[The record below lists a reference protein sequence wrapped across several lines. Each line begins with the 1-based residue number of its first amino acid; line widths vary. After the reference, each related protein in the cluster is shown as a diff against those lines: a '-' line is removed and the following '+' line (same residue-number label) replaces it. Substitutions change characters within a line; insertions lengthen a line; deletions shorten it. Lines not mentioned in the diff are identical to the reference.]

1 MKRPARGKQPQRSL
15 DEGALVRRFAG
26 ALPLPSA
33 GARKAVS
40 AWLSGIAR
48 KTSGKA
54 FKSLVEEDQALARI
68 LAGIAET
75 APYLWDLLQ
84 ADLSRTTRLLTHDP
98 EDELAALLGATRTAA
113 AAASGREPLMRIL
126 RRMKAEAALLIA
138 LADIGGAWP
147 LARITHALTDV
158 AETALGAAA
167 RFLLAE
173 AADRGK
179 LLPVDPQ
186 HLETGC
192 GYIVLAMGKMGA
204 HELNFSSD
212 IDLMV
217 FFDPRAPARAANI
230 EPASLYVRL
239 TRDLVKLLQER
250 TADGYVFRVDLRLR
264 PDPSSTQIAIS
275 REAALEYYESRGQN
289 WERAALIKARPCA
302 GDLAAGERLLHDLSP
317 FVWRKYLDYAT
328 VADVHAMKQ
337 QIHAYRGHGEIA
349 VEGHNIKLGRG
360 GIREIEFFVQTQ
372 QLIAGGRHAELR
384 GRETVATLGAL
395 AVGGWIDAATRDE
408 LTAAYEFLRRVEHRL
423 QMIADEQTHTLPA
436 DSAALDQFA
445 RFLGFPGRDDFA
457 ETLLGHLR
465 AVERHYVRLFE
476 GAREVLA
483 RQQNLSFATPEGER
497 DTLDR
502 LAQMGFRQPREVA
515 GAVYRW
521 RDAAYRAL
529 RGEQAR
535 ANLIELV
542 PVIIDQ
548 FARAENPDAA
558 LVAFD
563 RFLAGLRAGGRFL
576 SLLRQHPD
584 VIRFIALI
592 LGAAPRLAEILAQH
606 PHVIDPLIDPRFF
619 GMLPDEGRLEA
630 ELARALAETRS
641 YEEMLDAIRR
651 FGQEHMFLIG
661 ARILSGS
668 VSAEQAGEVF
678 ARLADVLIRALRARV
693 VDDFAAIHGRLPGE
707 QTAILA
713 LGRLGARE
721 MTATSDLDLIVIY
734 DFDAEHP
741 NSDGKRPLYGA
752 QYFARLTQRLI
763 SALTVRTNYGV
774 LYPGRHAV
782 AAVRTLWTA
791 GDANRR
797 LYQLSGTRGLD
808 LGTHGAHA
816 RPDCLRT
823 AGFLRAHRS
832 RNPRGPLPHARRARD
847 RGGCPGNARR
857 DRQGKGRRRPL
868 GPQICGGRAGRYR
881 VHRAISATRA
891 RRRDTGNPRHL
902 DRAHAGEG
910 GTPRRARAR
919 GRLRCCGPR
928 CGSITTSRRFFGFA
942 CRDHSIRQRR
952 APVFSACWPGP
963 PICRISRRCRR
974 MSRKRSVR
982 CANVSCG
989 FWGRRLSRERRLRG
1003 FFFAGGGST
1012 GPPALRQAPNPPLI
1026 CPTGRSPM
1034 RCAVCAASAERQPP
1048 AQKNKKRLSSPK
1060 TFL

>member
-1 MKRPARGKQPQRSL
+1 MKRTTRGKQPQRSL
-15 DEGALVRRFAG
+15 DDGALVRRFAG
-26 ALPLPSA
+26 ALPLPSV

-54 FKSLVEEDQALARI
+54 LKSLVDENPALARI

-75 APYLWDLLQ
+75 APYLWDLLR
-84 ADLSRTTRLLTHDP
+84 ADLSRTTRLLTHNP
-98 EDELAALLGATRTAA
+98 EDELAALLGATRAAATAA
-113 AAASGREPLMRIL
+113 PGREPLMRIL

-138 LADIGGAWP
+138 LADISGAWP

-158 AETALGAAA
+158 AETALGAAV

-179 LLPVDPQ
+179 LLPGDPQ
-186 HLETGC
+186 HLETRC

-217 FFDPRAPARAANI
+217 FFDPREPSCAANV

-250 TADGYVFRVDLRLR
+250 TADGYVFRADLRLR

-302 GDLAAGERLLHDLSP
+302 GDLAAGERLLRDLSP

-395 AVGGWIDAATRDE
+395 AVGGWIDAAARDE
-408 LTAAYEFLRRVEHRL
+408 LTAAYEFLRHVEHRL

-436 DSAALDQFA
+436 DSAALNQFA
-445 RFLGFPGRDDFA
+445 RFLGFPGRNDFA
-457 ETLLGHLR
+457 EMLLGHLR

-619 GMLPDEGRLEA
+619 GMPPDEGRLEA

-693 VDDFAAIHGRLPGE
+693 ADDFAAIHGRLPGE

-774 LYPGRHAV
+774 LYPVDMRLRPSGR
-782 AAVRTLWTA
+782 
-791 GDANRR
+791 
-797 LYQLSGTRGLD
+797 S
-808 LGTHGAHA
+808 
-816 RPDCLRT
+816 
-823 AGFLRAHRS
+823 
-832 RNPRGPLPHARRARD
+832 GPLAT
-847 RGGCPGNARR
+847 
-857 DRQGKGRRRPL
+857 
-868 GPQICGGRAGRYR
+868 QIDGF
-881 VHRAISATRA
+881 ISYQEREAWTWEHMALTRA
-891 RRRDTGNPRHL
+891 RIVYGPPAFAARIEAAIREVLCRTRDVRAIAEDVLEMRAAIAKEKGDADPWDL
-902 DRAHAGEG
+902 KYAAGALVDIEFIAQYLQLAHAGAAPEILDTSTARMLEKAARLG
-910 GTPRRARAR
+910 VLAPEAAAVLRPAVRLYHDLTQILRLCLSEPFDPATASAGVLGLLARAAD
-919 GRLRCCGPR
+919 LPD
-928 CGSITTSRRFFGFA
+928 F
-942 CRDHSIRQRR
+942 
-952 APVFSACWPGP
+952 
-963 PICRISRRCRR
+963 
-974 MSRKRSVR
+974 
-982 CANVSCG
+982 
-989 FWGRRLSRERRLRG
+989 
-1003 FFFAGGGST
+1003 
-1012 GPPALRQAPNPPLI
+1012 PALQAHVEETQRQVRECFVRILGKAP
-1026 CPTGRSPM
+1026 
-1034 RCAVCAASAERQPP
+1034 
-1048 AQKNKKRLSSPK
+1048 
-1060 TFL
+1060 

>member
-1 MKRPARGKQPQRSL
+1 
-15 DEGALVRRFAG
+15 
-26 ALPLPSA
+26 
-33 GARKAVS
+33 
-40 AWLSGIAR
+40 
-48 KTSGKA
+48 
-54 FKSLVEEDQALARI
+54 
-68 LAGIAET
+68 
-75 APYLWDLLQ
+75 
-84 ADLSRTTRLLTHDP
+84 
-98 EDELAALLGATRTAA
+98 
-113 AAASGREPLMRIL
+113 MRIL

-230 EPASLYVRL
+230 EPGSLYVRL

-250 TADGYVFRVDLRLR
+250 TADNYVFRVDLRLR

-275 REAALEYYESRGQN
+275 REAALEYYEGRGQN

-302 GDLAAGERLLHDLSP
+302 GDLAAGEQLLHDLSP

-476 GAREVLA
+476 GAREALA

-548 FARAENPDAA
+548 FARAESPDAA

-563 RFLAGLRAGGRFL
+563 RFLAGLHAGGRFL

-592 LGAAPRLAEILAQH
+592 LGTAPRLAEILAQH

-619 GMLPDEGRLEA
+619 GLLPDEGRLEA

-774 LYPGRHAV
+774 LYPVDMRLRPSGR
-782 AAVRTLWTA
+782 
-791 GDANRR
+791 
-797 LYQLSGTRGLD
+797 S
-808 LGTHGAHA
+808 
-816 RPDCLRT
+816 
-823 AGFLRAHRS
+823 
-832 RNPRGPLPHARRARD
+832 GPLAT
-847 RGGCPGNARR
+847 
-857 DRQGKGRRRPL
+857 
-868 GPQICGGRAGRYR
+868 QIDGF
-881 VHRAISATRA
+881 ISYQQREAWTWEHMALTRA
-891 RRRDTGNPRHL
+891 RIVCGPPTFSARIEAAIREVLCRTRDARAIAEDVLEMRAAIAKEKGDADPWDL
-902 DRAHAGEG
+902 KYAAGALVDIEFIAQYLQLAHAGA
-910 GTPRRARAR
+910 TPEILDTSTARVLEKAARLGVLAPEDASVLRPAVRLYHDLTQILRLCLSGPFDPATASVGVLGLLARAAD
-919 GRLRCCGPR
+919 LPD
-928 CGSITTSRRFFGFA
+928 F
-942 CRDHSIRQRR
+942 
-952 APVFSACWPGP
+952 
-963 PICRISRRCRR
+963 
-974 MSRKRSVR
+974 
-982 CANVSCG
+982 
-989 FWGRRLSRERRLRG
+989 
-1003 FFFAGGGST
+1003 
-1012 GPPALRQAPNPPLI
+1012 PALQAHVEETQRQVRECFVRILGKAP
-1026 CPTGRSPM
+1026 
-1034 RCAVCAASAERQPP
+1034 
-1048 AQKNKKRLSSPK
+1048 
-1060 TFL
+1060 

>member
-1 MKRPARGKQPQRSL
+1 MKRTTRGSEPRRSL

-48 KTSGKA
+48 KTSDKA
-54 FKSLVEEDQALARI
+54 LKSLVDEDQALARI

-75 APYLWDLLQ
+75 APCLWDLVR
-84 ADLSRTTRLLTHDP
+84 ADPSRTTRLLTRNP
-98 EDELAALLGATRTAA
+98 ENELAALLSATGAAA
-113 AAASGREPLMRIL
+113 AAASGRELLMRVL

-147 LARITHALTDV
+147 VARITHALTDV
-158 AETALGAAA
+158 AETALSAAV

-173 AADRGK
+173 AAERGK
-179 LLPVDPQ
+179 LLPGDPQ
-186 HLETGC
+186 HLESGC

-217 FFDPRAPARAANI
+217 FFDPRAPSCAANF

-302 GDLAAGERLLHDLSP
+302 GDLAAGEQLLRDLSP

-337 QIHAYRGHGEIA
+337 EIHAYRGHGEIA

-384 GRETVATLGAL
+384 GRETVATLDAL
-395 AVGGWIDAATRDE
+395 AVGGWIDAAARDE

-457 ETLLGHLR
+457 EMLLGHLR

-476 GAREVLA
+476 HARDVLA

-619 GMLPDEGRLEA
+619 GLPPDEGRLEA

-693 VDDFAAIHGRLPGE
+693 ADDFAAIHGRLPGE

-713 LGRLGARE
+713 LGRLGAYE

-752 QYFARLTQRLI
+752 QYFARLTQHLI

-774 LYPGRHAV
+774 LYPVDMRLRPSGR
-782 AAVRTLWTA
+782 
-791 GDANRR
+791 
-797 LYQLSGTRGLD
+797 S
-808 LGTHGAHA
+808 
-816 RPDCLRT
+816 
-823 AGFLRAHRS
+823 
-832 RNPRGPLPHARRARD
+832 GPLAT
-847 RGGCPGNARR
+847 
-857 DRQGKGRRRPL
+857 
-868 GPQICGGRAGRYR
+868 QIDGF
-881 VHRAISATRA
+881 ISYQEREAWTWEHMALTRA
-891 RRRDTGNPRHL
+891 RIVCGPPAFSARIKAAIREVLCRTRDVGAIAEDVLEMRAAIAKEKGDADNWDFKYAAGAL
-902 DRAHAGEG
+902 VDIEFIAQYLQLAHAGA
-910 GTPRRARAR
+910 TPDILETSTARMLEKAARLGVLAPEDAAVLRPAVRLYHDLTQILRLCLSGPFDPATASAGVLGLLARAAD
-919 GRLRCCGPR
+919 LPD
-928 CGSITTSRRFFGFA
+928 F
-942 CRDHSIRQRR
+942 
-952 APVFSACWPGP
+952 
-963 PICRISRRCRR
+963 
-974 MSRKRSVR
+974 
-982 CANVSCG
+982 
-989 FWGRRLSRERRLRG
+989 
-1003 FFFAGGGST
+1003 
-1012 GPPALRQAPNPPLI
+1012 PALQAHVEETQRQVRECFVRIL
-1026 CPTGRSPM
+1026 G
-1034 RCAVCAASAERQPP
+1034 
-1048 AQKNKKRLSSPK
+1048 K
-1060 TFL
+1060 TP